1 MRKIIAAINITI
13 DGFCDHTAGIP
24 DAEVHQHYTDLLN
37 QASAILYGRN
47 TFELM
52 KFWQKILENPSREK
66 SMNDFAHAIDDI
78 PKIVFSNTIK
88 NLDWGGAVL
97 AKNSLENEVLALKK
111 QPGKDV
117 LVGSPSLIVALTK
130 LNLIDE
136 FQLCIHPVILGDGMS
151 LFKNIK
157 DRIVLQLFKTKNFNN
172 GAVIHYYQPSD
183 RIKQCIKLKSI
194 E

>member
-24 DAEVHQHYTDLLN
+24 DAEIHQHYTDLLN
-37 QASAILYGRN
+37 QGSAILYGRK

-52 KFWQKILENPSREK
+52 KYWKTFLTYPSKEK

-78 PKIVFSNTIK
+78 PKIVFSKTIK
-88 NLDWGGAVL
+88 NLDWKSATL
-97 AKNSLENEVLALKK
+97 AIGPLEKEVLSLKK
-111 QPGKDV
+111 QAGKDV
-117 LVGSPSLIVALTK
+117 LVGSPSLIAALTK

-136 FQLCIHPVILGDGMS
+136 FQLCIHPVILGEGMF

-183 RIKQCIKLKSI
+183 RII
-194 E
+194 